1 MTNKPN
7 VTVVG
12 IDPGLATT
20 GYAFIKEG
28 EKPEVLDYG
37 VISTSSKEEFPTRL
51 KFIYQSLNKLIKKYK
66 PDVLVAEQLFFCKNV
81 KTALL
86 VGQARGVILLTA
98 ILNKLPFYEFT
109 PLQVKQSVCGYG
121 RAQKSQIQSMV
132 KILLK
137 LKSVPKPDDA
147 ADALAIAL
155 TYLNSKKFLA
165 KTGIGPKP

>member
-1 MTNKPN
+1 MNSKQSIIIL
-7 VTVVG
+7 G

-20 GYAFIKEG
+20 GYAFIKEAA
-28 EKPEVLDYG
+28 KPEVLDYG

-51 KFIYQSLNKLIKKYK
+51 KFIHQSLNKLIKKYR

-98 ILNKLPFYEFT
+98 ILNKLPAYEFT

-121 RAQKSQIQSMV
+121 KAEKSQVQSMV
-132 KILLK
+132 KILLN
-137 LKSVPKPDDA
+137 LKSIPKPDDA

-155 TYLNSKKFLA
+155 TYLNSKKFLD
-165 KTGIGPKP
+165 KTK

>member
-1 MTNKPN
+1 MI
-7 VTVVG
+7 VLG

-20 GYAFIKEG
+20 GYAFIKSG
-28 EKPEVLDYG
+28 KKMEVLDYG
-37 VISTSSKEEFPTRL
+37 VVCTSSKENFSMRL
-51 KFIYQSLNKLIKKYK
+51 KFIHQSLNKLIKKYK

-98 ILNKLPFYEFT
+98 ILNKLPLYEFT

-121 RAQKSQIQSMV
+121 KAQKCQVQDMV
-132 KILLK
+132 KILLS
-137 LKSVPKPDDA
+137 LKSVPRPDDA

-155 TYLNSKKFLA
+155 TYINCKKFLE
-165 KTGIGPKP
+165 KTGA